1 MERAENLEVASVEA
15 MRFFAFAALLLALPH
30 ITLGSHSDRC
40 PCIGNHSSEKAVKTL
55 EHNGLCPNRF
65 GLGCNT
71 HDINASCAVH
81 IYESE
86 TAAQLK
92 CGPSN
97 SGESPW
103 CETEWCYVDP
113 QNCNLDFEW
122 GVLGQAYSYATC
134 GNLRQGTAE
143 FFQKSLA
150 VFLEGDSLRVF
161 HAESTLEGGYLGNT
175 GCSKVYKYS
184 QNRHCE
190 GRVAK
195 FWEGSLDELNQSK
208 VQIDHRVIKRVEE
221 GIENGIDQY
230 FIDYNLSKAFEEYKA
245 RFRELWFGRPTT
257 NFDLCAFAAGMGYAD
272 LCTGAFALTH
282 RRQAMTY
289 VIELYTAPLFMV
301 SKSKCD
307 FFASDSGKKYWGWW
321 ISIFSPEAWGFFVGV
336 VFFFIVA
343 MKGLD
348 HWLDWLDTPSR
359 PARAGA
365 AAPAS
370 VAAAAEAGA
379 AHASAGHPEG
389 CLDKLPGPPPK
400 KDEEARCMKKF
411 RECFCC
417 FTHGLGDALL
427 GVCEAFVNK
436 SKTSHRRDSNKPS
449 RARPSH
455 MLRLGLGFFILL
467 STAVY
472 GGGVTAEMVSAKE
485 IKGEV
490 PSLEEASQRKIPLCT
505 HVVYEEPLRPFQVA
519 NLTTFSKRWE
529 DVLKNLNGKK
539 CSAALLDDE
548 AWNTFRSRKQLC
560 GYHKEPT
567 AELYV
572 PTGAVVSKRA
582 YRTLE
587 TFRFAAS
594 KTAFFFDKSPVLP
607 NACPS
612 NSPDTV
618 CAKIK
623 DEGVPWYTL
632 FSLFVVAAGCGVC
645 SLIGV
650 AHHHFVRQD
659 EENKE
664 TEEEKEK
671 KTKDEE
677 MNKAN
682 MTKIQSLLDGF
693 GKMSKVLEE
702 DRKKNMKDEE
712 MNKANMAK
720 IESLLVDLEFGQSSQ
735 VLKQS
740 NLRPQSDA
748 AGSNA
753 EVQDD
758 VESSARSTGSG
769 SSSTTPPNKPT
780 NICPW

>member
-1 MERAENLEVASVEA
+1 

-257 NFDLCAFAAGMGYAD
+257 NFDLCAFATGMGYAD

-348 HWLDWLDTPSR
+348 HWLEWLDTPSR